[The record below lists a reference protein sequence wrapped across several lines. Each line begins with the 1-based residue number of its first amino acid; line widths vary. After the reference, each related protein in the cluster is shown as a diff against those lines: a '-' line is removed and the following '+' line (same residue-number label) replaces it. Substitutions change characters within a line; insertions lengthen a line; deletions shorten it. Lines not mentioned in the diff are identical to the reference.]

1 MTDGDYTAEVRR
13 YLDETLPNGHSE
25 SVDFLVWGEH
35 RLNYLARGAKALV
48 SGW

>member
-13 YLDETLPNGHSE
+13 YLGEALPKGHSE
-25 SVDFLVWGEH
+25 SVEFWRGGAQPELPRLRGE
-35 RLNYLARGAKALV
+35 GFV